1 MERIVFKIRGMDC
14 AEEIAAL
21 KRELA
26 PLAGGED
33 RLSFDLLNARMTVE
47 TSDPAVTPDRIR
59 EAVRRAGLDAAPW
72 DEGAGRHGSGAPP
85 PFWEAHGRA
94 VMCVTSLVFVCAGF
108 VTHGL
113 VHGLAAALGFGR
125 SVPPLAAAF
134 YALAAVTGGW
144 YVFPKAVLAARRL
157 RPDMNLLMTL
167 AVFGAVC
174 IGQWFEAA
182 TVAFLFAVALL
193 LESWSVGRARHA
205 ISALL
210 DLSPAKARVICPH
223 DGDIEEK
230 SVEEVRVGAIVLVL
244 PGDRIPLDGEVT
256 KGSTSVNQSPITGES
271 APVAK
276 AVGDEVFAGTINNEG
291 AFEFSVSRAA
301 NDTTLA
307 RIIHMVGEAQA
318 RRSPSEQW
326 VEKFARYYTPGMML
340 LAVAISV
347 APPLILGGG
356 WGRWFYEALVI
367 LVIACPCALVIST
380 PVSIVAALARAAR
393 AGVLIKGGVHL
404 ETPAR
409 LKVLALDKTGTL
421 TYGRPEVQRVVPLNG
436 HTAEEVLERAAGIE
450 SLSEHPLARA
460 VVRKA
465 RREGIPIERA
475 QSYSAVKGKGAQ
487 AVWNEQSFWVGS
499 HRFAHEMGLET
510 PEIHEQA
517 EALEDAGHSVVFM
530 GNDRHICGII
540 SIADEVRPNA
550 AAAVRELHEA
560 GIRRVVMLTGDNE
573 GTARAVAAAT
583 GIDDC
588 RAELLPEDKL
598 EAIQSLAREFGRV
611 AMVGDGVNDAP
622 AMAAASLGIAM
633 AAAGS
638 DAAIETADIA
648 LMSDD
653 LSRLPWLMRHSRRTL
668 RVIRQNIGF
677 ALGVK
682 AVFVLLAL
690 AGQAT
695 LWMAIAAD
703 MGASLVV
710 IFNGLRL
717 LNGGDRR

>member
-21 KRELA
+21 KRELV

-33 RLSFDLLNARMTVE
+33 RLAFDLLNARMTIE
-47 TSDPAVTPDRIR
+47 TSDSSLTTDRIR
-59 EAVRRAGLDAAPW
+59 EAVRRAGLDATLW
-72 DEGAGRHGSGAPP
+72 DDRLDQHGAGTHA

-94 VMCVTSLVFVCAGF
+94 VMCVMSLVFVCVGF
-108 VTHGL
+108 AAHDL
-113 VHGLAAALGFGR
+113 VHGLTAALGSGA

-134 YALAAVTGGW
+134 YALAAVAGGW
-144 YVFPKAVLAARRL
+144 YVFPKALIAARWL

-167 AVFGAVC
+167 AVIGALL
-174 IGQWFEAA
+174 IREWFEAA
-182 TVAFLFAVALL
+182 TVAFLFSVALL
-193 LESWSVGRARHA
+193 LESWSVDSARRA

-210 DLSPAKARVICPH
+210 DLSPRKARVICPR
-223 DGDIEEK
+223 DGDVEEK
-230 SVEEVRVGAIVLVL
+230 PVEEVLVGAIAVVL
-244 PGDRIPLDGEVT
+244 PGDRVPLDGEVT
-256 KGSTSVNQSPITGES
+256 KGFTSVNQSPITGES
-271 APVAK
+271 APVPK
-276 AVGDEVFAGTINNEG
+276 GVGDEVFAGTINNEG
-291 AFEFSVSRAA
+291 AFEFRVSRPA

-307 RIIHMVGEAQA
+307 RIIHMVEEAQS

-326 VEKFARYYTPGMML
+326 VEKFARYYTPCMMGL
-340 LAVAISV
+340 ALAVGL

-380 PVSIVAALARAAR
+380 PVSIVAALASAAH

-421 TYGRPEVQRVVPLNG
+421 TYGRPEVQQVVPLNG

-460 VVRKA
+460 IVRRA
-465 RREGIPIERA
+465 RREGIAIDRA
-475 QSYSAVKGKGAQ
+475 QSYSALKGKGAQ
-487 AVWNEQSFWVGS
+487 AVWNGQPFWVGS

-510 PEIHEQA
+510 TEIHEQA

-550 AAAVRELHEA
+550 AAAIREMHEA

-598 EAIQSLAREFGRV
+598 EAIRSLARECGHV

-622 AMAAASLGIAM
+622 AMAAASVGIAM

-653 LSRLPWLMRHSRRTL
+653 LTKLPWLIRHARRAL

-682 AVFVLLAL
+682 AIFVLLAL

-717 LNGGDRR
+717 LNGSETR